1 MYTNTGMKKISFK
14 TNLKKNSVKKS
25 GKGLF
30 WTWIVYQIIKGT
42 TTTTLIWAP
51 LIYMWFHN

>member
-1 MYTNTGMKKISFK
+1 MKNLFLKI
-14 TNLKKNSVKKS
+14 NSQKGAAKKS

-30 WTWIVYQIIKGT
+30 WTWIAYQVIKGT

-51 LIYMWFHN
+51 LIYMWFHT